1 MRQQEDLLQQ
11 ILGVGGVPEH
21 PTGQVVQPRRVL
33 AVQLLEG
40 AYIAPSATG
49 HQVGV
54 GWSHVTYRLD
64 EKRGYRALPARFG
77 GRLAPQGY

>member
-11 ILGVGGVPEH
+11 ILGVGSVPEH
-21 PTGQVVQPRRVL
+21 PIGQVVQPRRVL

-40 AYIAPSATG
+40 ARIALSATG

-54 GWSHVTYRLD
+54 GWSHVIYRLD
-64 EKRGYRALPARFG
+64 EKRGTERCRPVLVG
-77 GRLAPQGY
+77 G